1 MLPGEGDV
9 TEAERTVRLVG
20 ALAVAARRDILTR
33 VVLNRQRDTTALSRH
48 AAAEAGS
55 LPRLKTTLSDLVAF
69 GEMTFSG
76 RVPSGGK
83 AGAETFA
90 LLREL
95 RELGWLPDAMASSA
109 KRA

>member
-1 MLPGEGDV
+1 M
-9 TEAERTVRLVG
+9 RLVS
-20 ALAVAARRDILTR
+20 ALAVAARREIPVR

-55 LPRLKTTLSDLVAF
+55 LPKLKATLSDLVAF
-69 GEMTFSG
+69 GEMSFSG
-76 RVPSGGK
+76 RLPSGGK
-83 AGAETFA
+83 AAAETGA

-95 RELGWLPDAMASSA
+95 RDLGWLPDGMAPST